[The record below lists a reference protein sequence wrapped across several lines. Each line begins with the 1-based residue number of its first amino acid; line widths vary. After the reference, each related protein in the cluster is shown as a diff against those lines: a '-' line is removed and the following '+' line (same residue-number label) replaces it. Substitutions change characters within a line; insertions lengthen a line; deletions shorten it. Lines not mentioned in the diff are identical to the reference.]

1 MSHHHWFYWIF
12 FFLFLNPKNVL
23 FLKIL
28 IFLSYSDGLPDS
40 SLATENTDYPS
51 TASSFT
57 LPTRSSKIHAH
68 DAALQHLFPQVLR
81 KRGRKWVSSLM
92 QEHNANSSQS
102 TVHHRINKEQ
112 NPKRW
117 ARVTLDFSILLC
129 LSLYYHLQSLVLL
142 IKGRLPL
149 EWVSLSESLSAKLV
163 ILFPHS

>member
-1 MSHHHWFYWIF
+1 MYDVYSSPALLKLEIIALFLREHWWKGKFKSRERSLTSVFHLRFFCEESNESSSSILLNF

-40 SLATENTDYPS
+40 SLATENTHYPS

-102 TVHHRINKEQ
+102 TAHHCINK
-112 NPKRW
+112 K
-117 ARVTLDFSILLC
+117 
-129 LSLYYHLQSLVLL
+129 
-142 IKGRLPL
+142 
-149 EWVSLSESLSAKLV
+149 
-163 ILFPHS
+163 